1 MFLNSWSVALTL
13 LSLVV
18 LILSAIAAR
27 TAISV
32 LRHWDPASDS
42 NRQIRLENETWL
54 SSTLVQYAMG
64 FQVLSLILF
73 VLAADNFSKV
83 IGGAMC
89 ATGSLTANRY
99 GMFVLLVKLL
109 GAFFYGF
116 WIVLHFLDI
125 SSERYPLLKAKYVAL
140 MCLLP
145 LLLIDISSQTLY
157 IANLKPDIIT
167 SCCAVVFG
175 EQEGNDGNLLG
186 AMPQGLLLEVFY
198 GSALLLATFGHFLS
212 RRLSQLL
219 LWLNG
224 VVWVFFV
231 CVSFVAITTVFSSY
245 VYAMPYH
252 HCPFCILKPEYHYI
266 GLAIYGTMLPAGFF
280 GIAAALVEVI
290 SASQGLTEVVR
301 RFQKKA
307 VLWSSILLMLFVIV
321 VSYHYA
327 MYRFLGGEGS

>member
-1 MFLNSWSVALTL
+1 MFLNSWSVALSL

-32 LRHWDPASDS
+32 LRYWDPASDS

-83 IGGAMC
+83 ISGAMC
-89 ATGSLTANRY
+89 ATGSLTANQY
-99 GMFVLLVKLL
+99 GMFVLFVKML
-109 GAFFYGF
+109 GAFCCGF

-125 SSERYPLLKAKYVAL
+125 SSERYPLLKTKYVAL

-145 LLLIDISSQTLY
+145 LLLVDIVSQTLY

-175 EQEGNDGNLLG
+175 EGGGNDGNLLG
-186 AMPQGLLLEVFY
+186 SMPQGLLLEVFY
-198 GSALLLATFGHFLS
+198 GTALLLAILGHFLY
-212 RRLSQLL
+212 RRLNRLL

-224 VVWVFFV
+224 LVWLAFV
-231 CVSFVAITTVFSSY
+231 GVSFVAITTVFSSY

-266 GLAIYGTMLPAGFF
+266 GFAIYGTMLPAGFF
-280 GIAAALVEVI
+280 GLAAALVGVI
-290 SASQGLTEVVR
+290 PARYGLAEVVR

-307 VLWSSILLMLFVIV
+307 VLWSSILLTLFVIV
-321 VSYHYA
+321 VSYHYVL
-327 MYRFLGGEGS
+327 YRFVGGEGS